1 MNECRLFLYRKRIRE
16 ERDFLCGNPVIDE
29 LFPGIDA
36 RRYDMFAMLV
46 EEIIIFPSQLSEDM
60 KVLETYHFEVS
71 FIRNIGMKCPD
82 AGDFQYLSE
91 YDCLPSKYKLRM
103 IVDNIGLK
111 FSDFLDKRGSENK
124 SDFKVRIE
132 QGRKAF
138 HRKNFNTRV
147 LEISNPRIIGH
158 YDTHLMSPI
167 GKFTRKRNNARN
179 DAVRRRIKRIRKI
192 DDSHRD
198 TIITEI
204 CPECMNFP

>member
-1 MNECRLFLYRKRIRE
+1 MDECRLFLYRKRIRE
-16 ERDFLCGNPVIDE
+16 ERDFLCRNPMIDE
-29 LFPGIDA
+29 FLSGIDA
-36 RRYDMFAMLV
+36 RRYDMFAVLV
-46 EEIIIFPSQLSEDM
+46 EKIIIFPSKFSEDM
-60 KVLETYHFEVS
+60 KVLEAYHFEIS
-71 FIRNIGMKCPD
+71 FIRNVGVECPN

-91 YDCLPSKYKLRM
+91 HDCLPPKYKLRM

-111 FSDFLDKRGSENK
+111 FSDFLNKRGSENK

-132 QGRKAF
+132 KGGKAF
-138 HRKNFNTRV
+138 HWKNFNTV
-147 LEISNPRIIGH
+147 VFEISNPRIIRH
-158 YDTHLMSPI
+158 YDTHLVSPI
-167 GKFTRKRNNARN
+167 GKFTRKGNNARN